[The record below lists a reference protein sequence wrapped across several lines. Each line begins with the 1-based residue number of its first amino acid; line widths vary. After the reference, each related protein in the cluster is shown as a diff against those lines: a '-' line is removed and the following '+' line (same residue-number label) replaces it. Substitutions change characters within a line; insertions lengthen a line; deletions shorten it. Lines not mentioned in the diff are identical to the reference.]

1 MRPSPTGRHESSAIT
16 FEESSVNRLVIGTR
30 GSQLALWQANHVADQ
45 LRRAHPRLE
54 VALEIINTKG
64 DTILEKPLPEI
75 GGKGLFTAELEA
87 ALMAHSVDIAV
98 HSLKDLPT
106 EMHAPFTL
114 GAILERADPR
124 DALVSKHF
132 TLESLPANARV
143 GTSSPRRAS
152 QLRMVRS
159 DLRIESI
166 RGNVPTRVGK
176 LEQGFDAVV
185 LAMAGLTRL
194 GLEAHVAQVLEPPM
208 MICAPAQGA
217 IAVQC
222 LQSRADVIKVLQP
235 LEHDMT
241 RFAVDAERAFLSG
254 MGGGCSLPIAA
265 FAQRL
270 GATWRLLGRVV
281 APDGSSHVTLETT
294 HAQHSA
300 AQIGESLAQEAIRQ
314 GALELLEVQ
323 A

>member
-1 MRPSPTGRHESSAIT
+1 MGRGHHSGQRAIM
-16 FEESSVNRLVIGTR
+16 NRLVIGTR

-45 LRRAHPRLE
+45 LRSAHPRLE

-64 DTILEKPLPEI
+64 DTILNKPLPEI

-87 ALMAHSVDIAV
+87 ALMARSVDIAV

-106 EMHAPFTL
+106 EMHAPFAL

-124 DALVSKHF
+124 DALVSKGF
-132 TLESLPANARV
+132 TLESLPANAKV

-159 DLRIESI
+159 DLQIESI
-166 RGNVPTRVGK
+166 RGNVPTRVAK
-176 LEQGFDAVV
+176 LEHGFDAVV

-194 GLEAHVAQVLEPPM
+194 GLAEHVSQILEPPM

-222 LQSRADVIKVLQP
+222 LQSRAEVLGVLQP

-241 RFAVDAERAFLSG
+241 RFAVEAERAFLAG

-270 GATWRLLGRVV
+270 GLTWRLLGRVV
-281 APDGSSHVTLETT
+281 APNGSSHVTLETT
-294 HAQHSA
+294 HMEHTA
-300 AQIGESLAQEAIRQ
+300 AQMGDALARAAIEQ
-314 GALELLEVQ
+314 GALELLEVT